1 MKDNAHI
8 IRDFIYVDV
17 ERLYS
22 LYSQVFEGVA
32 DRIVQSYVNG
42 LWQKDSQ
49 KGPPFR
55 GSSSEAQIAEVSLRT
70 ENKFLYDHMYNRLEK
85 EITESILGQSII
97 NPENFREILKQAF
110 MVKVSGTAEIED
122 YNRFKA
128 FTEKFN
134 SIAEAIAYASAH
146 SEENKATLSALESSV
161 NRIEDRNKKARAQE
175 GLKKV
180 KDPKYLAKQMGLSQ
194 DETLLKN
201 LRLFTEMFNPEG
213 YEITIIPSG
222 GTGDLVFRGILDKRW
237 LRVQPNLLR
246 SLYGAFVESKWI
258 MVGQP
263 TYLPGTKIPEL
274 TESLGRQGSEESK
287 MEAPSMR
294 DPFRNMFRAARFLEN
309 MFLESKQRI
318 EVIVCPLAIYR
329 EREIAGSPL
338 KSNELS

>member
-1 MKDNAHI
+1 MESNTKV

-22 LYSQVFEGVA
+22 LYSQVFEGVT
-32 DRIVQSYVNG
+32 DQIVKSYVDG

-49 KGPPFR
+49 KGSILK
-55 GSSSEAQIAEVSLRT
+55 GSSSEAQVAEVSLRT

-85 EITESILGQSII
+85 EISTAILEHSNITL
-97 NPENFREILKQAF
+97 ENFREILKQVF
-110 MVKVSGTAEIED
+110 MIKVSGTAEIED
-122 YNRFKA
+122 YNRFKI

-146 SEENKATLSALESSV
+146 SEESKAALNALEASV
-161 NRIEDRNKKARAQE
+161 TKVEDRNRQIRAKEQ
-175 GLKKV
+175 LKRI

-201 LRLFTEMFNPEG
+201 LRLFTETFNPEG
-213 YEITIIPSG
+213 FEITIVPAG
-222 GTGDLVFRGILDKRW
+222 GQGGLVFRGILDKRW
-237 LRVQPNLLR
+237 LRIHSNLLR
-246 SLYGAFVESKWI
+246 ALYGAFVESNWI

-263 TYLPGTKIPEL
+263 TYLPGGNISELPETL
-274 TESLGRQGSEESK
+274 STQPGDESK
-287 MEAPSMR
+287 IETPSMR

-309 MFLESKQRI
+309 MFLESKQRV

-329 EREIAGSPL
+329 EREILISEKG
-338 KSNELS
+338 